1 MSEDPNKAPAA
12 PEGEAK
18 AAAGGKMA
26 GMIPLVAAAVIS
38 IGGSFGAGFYLNKQL
53 LTGIN
58 GELQKALVVAQA
70 QAGGGA
76 HGAAAKSGAHG
87 DTHGKAGASGAKSAD
102 DHDSHGAAA
111 AKKDDGHGAP
121 AKEEKKADSHGGG
134 HGGGHGEPAKPKE
147 TPEALAK
154 AAQAKAGLFTL
165 GDEPIVANPTGET
178 RFVVVKVTIVSVG
191 QADLSEA
198 ITTHADRLRDAV
210 TGYLADQSMDTIQKR
225 GFRSQMGAQ
234 LALAFN
240 RILGP
245 GTVREVIFPQ
255 FVIQ

>member
-1 MSEDPNKAPAA
+1 MSEDPNKAQAA

-18 AAAGGKMA
+18 PAAGGKMA

-53 LTGIN
+53 LSGIN
-58 GELQKALVVAQA
+58 GELQKALVAAQSR
-70 QAGGGA
+70 AGSGS
-76 HGAAAKSGAHG
+76 HGANAKPGGHG
-87 DTHGKAGASGAKSAD
+87 DDHGKAGAAPGKGADA
-102 DHDSHGAAA
+102 HDGHGAAVS
-111 AKKDDGHGAP
+111 KKDDGHGAP

-134 HGGGHGEPAKPKE
+134 HGEPAKPKE
-147 TPEALAK
+147 SPEALAK
-154 AAQAKAGLFTL
+154 AAQTKAGLFTL
-165 GDEPIVANPTGET
+165 GDEPIVANPSGET

-198 ITTHADRLRDAV
+198 ISTHADRLRDAV
-210 TGYLADQSMDTIQKR
+210 TGFLADQSMDTIQKR

-245 GTVREVIFPQ
+245 GTVREIIFPQ

>member
-26 GMIPLVAAAVIS
+26 GMIPLIAAAVIS

-58 GELQKALVVAQA
+58 GELQKALTAAQSH
-70 QAGGGA
+70 AGGGS
-76 HGAAAKSGAHG
+76 HGANAKSGGHG
-87 DTHGKAGASGAKSAD
+87 DDHGKPATTAGKAAVA
-102 DHDSHGAAA
+102 HDSHGAAP

-121 AKEEKKADSHGGG
+121 AKEEKKDDGHGGG

-147 TPEALAK
+147 SPEALAK
-154 AAQAKAGLFTL
+154 AAQAKAGLFSL
-165 GDEPIVANPTGET
+165 GDEPIVANPSGET

-198 ITTHADRLRDAV
+198 ISTNTDRLRDAV

-255 FVIQ
+255 FVVQ